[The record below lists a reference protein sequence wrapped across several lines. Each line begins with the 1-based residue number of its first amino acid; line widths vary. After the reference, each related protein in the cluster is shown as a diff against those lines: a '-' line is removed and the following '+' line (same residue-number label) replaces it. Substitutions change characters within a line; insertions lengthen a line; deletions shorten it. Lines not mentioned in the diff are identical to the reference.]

1 MRTLICFSLL
11 LLAGCSSMQTSLT
24 RSGSISGKIAY
35 PSETTP
41 DMRIC
46 AVQDGGSLHT
56 CTQAKAG
63 DTQYRIDHLPPADYL
78 VVAQLH
84 EGDMRVGGHTYQVQC
99 IRAPCPAHL
108 KTVTVAPGA
117 ALAGIDINDFY
128 AAMDDFP
135 NLPVDEK

>member
-1 MRTLICFSLL
+1 MRTLTCFSLL
-11 LLAGCSSMQTSLT
+11 LLAGCSSLQTAQT

-46 AVQDGGSLHT
+46 AVQQSGSLRT
-56 CTQAKAG
+56 CMQVKAG
-63 DTQYRIDHLPPADYL
+63 DTDYRIEHLAPADYL

-84 EGDMRVGGHTYQVQC
+84 EGDMRVGGHMYQVQC

-108 KTVTVAPGA
+108 QAVTVAAGA
-117 ALAGIDINDFY
+117 AVTGVDINDFY

-135 NLPVDEK
+135 DVPADGK